1 MANQIQSCFERYEKK
16 YMLTPA
22 QLRVMLTGMKA
33 HMVPDQ
39 YGKYT
44 ICNIY
49 YDTPDWRLIRASLE
63 KPVYKEKLRVR
74 SYGVA
79 APEGKVFVEI
89 KKKFDGVVSKRRITA
104 PAPLVEPL
112 LGGILEPDRFGQIG
126 REISGVFLS
135 MALGLATGM
144 GYVGLA
150 VVAFVILAAAL
161 ALLTAVNFG
170 QRSESERVLKITIPE
185 SLDYDGLFDDLF
197 DQYTRSHTLERVK
210 TANMGTLYE
219 LEYRVT
225 LPGEQPSKEFLD
237 ALRCRNGNLNIVCG
251 RPATREAL

>member
-79 APEGKVFVEI
+79 APDGKVFVEI
-89 KKKFDGVVSKRRITA
+89 KKKFDGVVYKRRITA
-104 PAPLVEPL
+104 PAPLVSPL
-112 LGGILEPDRFGQIG
+112 LTGQLEPDRFGQIG

-251 RPATREAL
+251 RPVTREAL

>member
-79 APEGKVFVEI
+79 APEGKAFVEI
-89 KKKFDGVVSKRRITA
+89 KKKFDGVVYKRRITA

>member
-16 YMLTPA
+16 YTLTPA

-79 APEGKVFVEI
+79 APEGKAFVEI
-89 KKKFDGVVSKRRITA
+89 KKKFDGVVYKRRITA

-251 RPATREAL
+251 RPVTREAL

>member
-79 APEGKVFVEI
+79 APDGKAFVEI
-89 KKKFDGVVSKRRITA
+89 KKKFDGVVYKRRITA
-104 PAPLVEPL
+104 PAPLVSPL
-112 LGGILEPDRFGQIG
+112 LTGQLEPDRFGQIG

-251 RPATREAL
+251 RAATREAL

>member
-79 APEGKVFVEI
+79 APDGKVFVEI
-89 KKKFDGVVSKRRITA
+89 KKKFDGVVYKRRITA

-225 LPGEQPSKEFLD
+225 LPGE
-237 ALRCRNGNLNIVCG
+237 
-251 RPATREAL
+251 